1 LRRARGKTYEAVFET
16 DGSELGA
23 SFARAE
29 ELSDDVLAAIEYWR
43 ILGWRGALF
52 QRTCPFARSRL
63 CRFSNDEKP
72 VTKNL
77 HTRRLRSTGN
87 NNLIRGKGAFL
98 GYE

>member
-1 LRRARGKTYEAVFET
+1 
-16 DGSELGA
+16 
-23 SFARAE
+23 
-29 ELSDDVLAAIEYWR
+29 
-43 ILGWRGALF
+43 
-52 QRTCPFARSRL
+52 
-63 CRFSNDEKP
+63 